1 MEYMEKKKIRKAK
14 FKLKQTKKI
23 FVYHSVSYFFIFII
37 YFIYLLKKRQQQRKK
52 VKPTYTLI

>member
-23 FVYHSVSYFFIFII
+23 FVYHSVSYFFIFI
-37 YFIYLLKKRQQQRKK
+37 YFIYLFKKRQQQRKK